1 MWHTKFV
8 SWMWAVAFVASAQW
22 GFGQI
27 NEEVNTGADPYSMT
41 ESFFKLPE
49 GRTIRSAV
57 GMALDR
63 DGSSVWVFDR
73 CGQTDCVGSNLD
85 PILKFDA
92 SGTLVESFGAGMI
105 VSPHGINTDVDGN
118 VWVTDYQGPDGI
130 DPRRDG
136 KGHQVF
142 KFSPNGELLMTLGK
156 AGVAGNGPDEFNQ
169 PSDVFVAPN
178 GNIFVADGHGGESA
192 RIVKFSESGEF
203 IKTWGTKGT
212 APGEFETP
220 HALAMDSRGRLFVGD
235 RRNDRVQIF
244 DQDGTFLEEWT
255 GFGRPSGMYIDRNDI
270 LYVGDSV
277 SDNPAEDS
285 PWKEGIRIGSVADG
299 EVTRFIVEP
308 EPDGSQE
315 GIVVDHDGNIYTS
328 LGGGMVLRKYVK
340 K

>member
-8 SWMWAVAFVASAQW
+8 SWMWVALVASAQW

-49 GRTIRSAV
+49 GRTIGSTV

-63 DGSSVWVFDR
+63 DGSSVWMFDR
-73 CGQTDCVGSNLD
+73 CGQSDCVGSDLD

-92 SGTLVESFGAGMI
+92 SGTLVKSFGAGMI
-105 VSPHGINTDVDGN
+105 VSPHGINIDVDGN

-169 PSDVFVAPN
+169 PSDVLVAPN
-178 GNIFVADGHGGESA
+178 GDIFVGDGHGGESA
-192 RIVKFSESGEF
+192 RIVKFSKSGEF

-244 DQDGTFLEEWT
+244 DQDGTFLEEWAQ
-255 GFGRPSGMYIDRNDI
+255 FGRPSGMYIDRNDI
-270 LYVGDSV
+270 LYVADSV
-277 SDNPAEDS
+277 SDNEGEDS

-299 EVTRFIVEP
+299 EVTTFIDEP